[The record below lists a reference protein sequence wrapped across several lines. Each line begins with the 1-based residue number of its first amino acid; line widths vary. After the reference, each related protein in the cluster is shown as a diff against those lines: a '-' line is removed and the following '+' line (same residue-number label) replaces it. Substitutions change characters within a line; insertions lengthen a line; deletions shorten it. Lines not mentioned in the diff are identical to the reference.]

1 MIIIGRRDYLN
12 LPSFGLADIQAKID
26 TGAYGCSLHCHEI
39 GVVKV
44 DDKEVLRFKLL
55 DPKHLEYQ
63 DKFNYASEFNDKIV
77 KSSSGIAEH
86 RYTIITE
93 ANIFNQTHIIE
104 FSLTDR
110 ANMKYPILLGRKFLR
125 GRFVVDVALK
135 NLSKRRRVLNYEIDN
150 KPPKR
155 LLK

>member
-12 LPSFGLADIQAKID
+12 LPSFGLEDIQAKID
-26 TGAYGCSLHCHEI
+26 SGAYGCSLHCHEI
-39 GVVKV
+39 ELIKI

-55 DPKHLEYQ
+55 DPKHPEYN
-63 DKFNYASEFNDKIV
+63 DKFNYASDFNDKIV

-86 RYTIITE
+86 RYTITTE
-93 ANIFNQTHIIE
+93 ANIFNQTFVIE

-125 GRFVVDVALK
+125 KRFVVDVSLK
-135 NLSKRRRVLNYEIDN
+135 NLSRRRKILTYEKEN
-150 KPPKR
+150 KSFK
-155 LLK
+155 